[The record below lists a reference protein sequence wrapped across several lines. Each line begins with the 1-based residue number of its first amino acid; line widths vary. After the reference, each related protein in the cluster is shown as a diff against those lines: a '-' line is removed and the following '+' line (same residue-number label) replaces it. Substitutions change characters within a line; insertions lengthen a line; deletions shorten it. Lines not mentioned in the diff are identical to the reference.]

1 MTKMKRLLRSICIG
15 LTDVLLLELGLLL
28 SLALRLDFGAQEHL
42 SVFFSPLA
50 MASFMILVLYGILYF
65 AFGIHRVIW
74 QYANL
79 RDVLRVCL
87 AVCVCVATT
96 MGIQVL
102 VDQVP
107 SAFPAIGLRPGLYRL
122 PWGVYPIWACV
133 GASLL
138 VLRYMVQR
146 GLAKRMHK
154 RKSVGAELQA
164 GRMMIIGAGMA
175 ANQLIR
181 SLHEVSATGDFEI
194 VCALD
199 DDPGRMGAKINGVPV
214 VGKVDEVAELADKY
228 RIDTIIFAIP
238 SCPRAR
244 KAEILS
250 MCTDTGCR
258 VRTVPAVE
266 ELVDCRLRPEDVR
279 SVHIEDLLEREPICI
294 DVDSISGYLC
304 DKTVLVTGGGGS
316 IGSELCK
323 QIAAHKPRRLIML
336 DICENNVYE
345 LQNELRTS
353 YPELEQIVLIGSVRD
368 RARVRSIFAR
378 YRPEVVYHAA
388 AHKHVPLMEDSP
400 AEAVKNNIFGTL
412 ETVQAAHA
420 YGTERFVMISTD
432 KAVNPTNVMGACKR
446 VCEMIIQYY
455 NGISQTRFAAVRFGN
470 VLGSNGSVVPL
481 FKKQIEMG
489 GPVTVTHPDIVRYF
503 MTIPE
508 AVSLVLQ
515 AGALAEQG
523 GILILDMGQPVRIRD
538 MAYRLIR
545 LSGYVPEKDIK
556 VVYTG
561 LRPGEKIFEEL
572 VNRDENTLSTSN
584 SLIHVGKEAS
594 LPENFMEQVEALR
607 RAIADEDVDVRTLL
621 CELVPT
627 YMPYGIPLNDRE
639 EK

>member
-1 MTKMKRLLRSICIG
+1 MTKMKRLLRPIYLW
-15 LTDVLLLELGLLL
+15 LTDALLLGLGLF
-28 SLALRLDFGAQEHL
+28 LALAMRLDLGSAEPVRAFLGT
-42 SVFFSPLA
+42 LA
-50 MASFMILVLYGILYF
+50 MAALIIFVLYGILYF
-65 AFGIHRVIW
+65 AFGLHRVIW

-87 AVCVCVATT
+87 AVCVCVGMT
-96 MGIQVL
+96 MGVQVL
-102 VDQVP
+102 ADQVP
-107 SAFPAIGLRPGLYRL
+107 SFLDAPGLPSGLYRL

-138 VLRYMVQR
+138 VMRYMVQR
-146 GLAKRMHK
+146 EIAKRMHK
-154 RKSVGAELQA
+154 RKSAGAELQA

-181 SLHEVSATGDFEI
+181 SLHEVSPKGNFEI

-199 DDPGRMGAKINGVPV
+199 DDPERMGAKLNGVPV
-214 VGKVDEVAELADKY
+214 VGRVDEVAMMAEKH
-228 RIDTIIFAIP
+228 RIDTVIFAIP

-266 ELVDCRLRPEDVR
+266 ELVNCRLRPEDVR

-294 DVDSISGYLC
+294 DVESISGYLC

-345 LQNELRTS
+345 LQNELRAS
-353 YPELEQIVLIGSVRD
+353 YPDLEQVVLIGSVRD
-368 RARVRSIFAR
+368 GARMRSIFAR

-455 NGISQTRFAAVRFGN
+455 NGISQTSFAAVRFGN

-515 AGALAEQG
+515 AGALAKQG
-523 GILILDMGQPVRIRD
+523 GILILDMGKPVRIRD

-572 VNRDENTLSTSN
+572 VNRDETTRSTSN
-584 SLIHVGKEAS
+584 SLIHVSKEAS
-594 LPENFMEQVEALR
+594 LPANFMEQVEALR
-607 RAIADEDVDVRTLL
+607 LSIANEDADVRALL
-621 CELVPT
+621 CGIVPT
-627 YMPYGIPLNDRE
+627 YMPNGLPKDE
-639 EK
+639 